1 MQGVVAGG
9 GGVRV
14 GEAVEVPV
22 DLWKRLLAVQW
33 MVMDR

>member
-1 MQGVVAGG
+1 MKGVVAGG

-22 DLWKRLLAVQW
+22 DLWKGSIAVQ
-33 MVMDR
+33 